1 MMQPWQ
7 QLLNQARPVKT
18 DAEALDLLKYQVDMA
33 EAAKKQGNV
42 LACQTALE
50 EALAYSLMVLDRYQV
65 NPDNALQRVLA
76 RWQKPQDKK
85 RFRLYSDFV
94 EIWVGTEY
102 RGGWPLLTPED
113 RQQVKQLATELHC
126 DIEQADTRQ
135 LSLLT
140 NNP

>member
-1 MMQPWQ
+1 MLQPWQ
-7 QLLNQARPVKT
+7 QLLNQTRTLQT
-18 DAEALDLLKYQVDMA
+18 DAEAIELLRYQVDMA
-33 EAAKKQGNV
+33 EAAKKQGHV

-50 EALAYSLMVLDRYQV
+50 EALALNLMALSRFQV

-102 RGGWPLLTPED
+102 RGGWPLQTAED
-113 RQQVKQLATELHC
+113 RQQVTQLAAELQC
-126 DIEQADTRQ
+126 EIEQAETRQ
-135 LSLLT
+135 LSLL
-140 NNP
+140 PG